1 MIVAN
6 FTSIKPEM
14 AHSRTYE
21 DFSKLIGER
30 PERLGIVSRMKPY
43 EKMTASYLTEGM
55 GNVMKNGEK
64 SGSKYQKINSL
75 MFEWE
80 IEQNHVEYISFACDV
95 TCDGENGMEIPM
107 AFTRRYYELDETF
120 LIEGSKQMC
129 IVIDG
134 PTRKADDFWE
144 YTVRLMDADYSARLD
159 LDSCKAGM
167 LTRWIGNVKQE
178 YHDNGFTKYQS
189 NAEKQ
194 RGYINEIRVDIDASS
209 RYEMMEDTFIK
220 LAKGDERNG
229 WKSAIFKLPAMKK
242 VLLDNFMMARNQSL
256 LWQHTTMDAN
266 GKSVIADRQGRPII
280 AGDGIIPQ
288 INRFASKFNYAR
300 MTPSLLN
307 EVIMT
312 LAQKCDNMIGNNFA
326 FVCNARMWFTLQT
339 TMSEFL
345 ANHHHDANYIYSKT
359 SPNGYIKAGAT
370 YKAYEFGGNTITLQ
384 IDDALTLEYPNQEY
398 GIMVDL
404 TADKASGRP
413 AIEMF
418 TIEGKQFIENTLT
431 GVGIQSGAVATPV
444 AGIKHVISGWQGVA
458 VYNPYR
464 SVVLYQNA

>member
-30 PERLGIVSRMKPY
+30 PERLGIVSRMEPY

-55 GNVMKNGEK
+55 GNIMKNGEK

-80 IEQNHVEYISFACDV
+80 VEQNHIEYIPFACDV

-107 AFTRRYYELDETF
+107 AFSRRYYEVDETF
-120 LIEGSKQMC
+120 IIEGSKQMC

-134 PTRKADDFWE
+134 PIRKADDFWE
-144 YTVRLMDADYSARLD
+144 YTVRLMDADIRNGRLD
-159 LDSCKAGM
+159 LDSCKMGM

-189 NAEKQ
+189 NVEKQ

-288 INRFASKFNYAR
+288 INRFASKFNFTHL
-300 MTPSLLN
+300 TPSILN
-307 EVIMT
+307 ETIMT
-312 LAQKCDNMIGNNFA
+312 LAQKCDSITGNTFA
-326 FVCNARMWFTLQT
+326 FVCNERMWYELQT
-339 TMSEFL
+339 AMSEFL
-345 ANHHHDANYIYSKT
+345 ANHRSDEPYIYSKG
-359 SPNGYIKAGAT
+359 SNGYIKAGAT
-370 YKAYEFGGNTITLQ
+370 YNAYVFGDNTVIFHP
-384 IDDALTLEYPNQEY
+384 DRALSIEYPNQAY
-398 GIMVDL
+398 GIIVDL

-444 AGIKHVISGWQGVA
+444 AGIKYVISGWQGVA